1 MLAPTFIVIPI
12 LIRVYFLQ
20 SNLHFHSHDTCFV
33 NDVFDSFILAIMLKT
48 LRFESSVLFR
58 THNLLD
64 RPLRVLQLLAH
75 LSKLTANGSK
85 HNP

>member
-1 MLAPTFIVIPI
+1 
-12 LIRVYFLQ
+12 
-20 SNLHFHSHDTCFV
+20 
-33 NDVFDSFILAIMLKT
+33 MLKT